1 MTHSNTSH
9 NDESA
14 SLLSRDNCFDL
25 LRTLAAFAVLFSHSF
40 ALSGLPEPLI
50 GYKST
55 LGNLA
60 VWVFFAIS
68 GYLITK
74 SCLASATLRLFTI
87 KRLLRIMPALI
98 VLLVASVFVAGPLL
112 TQFTM
117 GEYFA
122 DIHTWTYLFQN
133 PAFGN

>member
-68 GYLITK
+68 GYLIT
-74 SCLASATLRLFTI
+74 
-87 KRLLRIMPALI
+87 
-98 VLLVASVFVAGPLL
+98 
-112 TQFTM
+112 
-117 GEYFA
+117 
-122 DIHTWTYLFQN
+122 
-133 PAFGN
+133 